1 MRLVHYS
8 RKLWR
13 YKGRRLCFGKAYDGY
28 VLRYVQSE
36 GLYCVK
42 GSIGYDVVEGKDCV
56 GPVFAFEQFQSFV
69 SRTFVVD
76 IAVDDNRAVNGD
88 VSFAQSLQ
96 VAVLRRLTMSRCV
109 GPPINAMRLLPVS
122 IRWRVA

>member
-1 MRLVHYS
+1 MLFACQMRLVHYS

-28 VLRYVQSE
+28 VLRNVQPE

-56 GPVFAFEQFQSFV
+56 GPVFAF
-69 SRTFVVD
+69 
-76 IAVDDNRAVNGD
+76 
-88 VSFAQSLQ
+88 
-96 VAVLRRLTMSRCV
+96 
-109 GPPINAMRLLPVS
+109 
-122 IRWRVA
+122 